1 MAAVNSSTLRLIG
14 FVFLIAAIISAVL
27 NLKRVADLGMTWLTP
42 VLLICGVVLVA
53 AAKRRRA

>member
-1 MAAVNSSTLRLIG
+1 MNSSTLRLIG

-27 NLKRVADLGMTWLTP
+27 NLKRVADLGMIWLTP